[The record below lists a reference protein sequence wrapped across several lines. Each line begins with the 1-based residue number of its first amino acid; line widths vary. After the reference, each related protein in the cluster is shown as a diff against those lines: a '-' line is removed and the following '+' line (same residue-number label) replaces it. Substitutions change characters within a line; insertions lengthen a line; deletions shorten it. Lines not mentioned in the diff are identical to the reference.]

1 MIITTTPYKSRKKRL
16 VIITTAPTGFTF
28 TRGYAIAYPAVVSDY
43 QSREKR
49 DTMTNSKNIH
59 ESFRSL
65 FVTNMG
71 LTSAEETRILV
82 FSDSIRP
89 DESVTPSDRDRRT
102 RLNATARA
110 VAEFAA
116 KEFGSGLFVEFP
128 ATPASGAEPPRTLW
142 LATFGEH
149 ITAAL
154 ESDGL
159 LEKLLAKTATPGEVD
174 RAKECVLAHRRDVA
188 GIIIAL
194 SNNST
199 SHTRYRALACA
210 AGCRFASLP
219 HFDPEMFHTSMTV
232 DWSALA
238 DRTAR
243 LVEAVN
249 RAEWIRV
256 TTPNGTDMNICK
268 AGRHAEGDDGLLT
281 SPGSFGNLP
290 AGEAYLA
297 PLEGKSHGIM
307 VIEWGPTRKLD
318 EPLRLTVE
326 NGVVVQIEGN
336 DSHRARLEAKFAE
349 HANCRN
355 IAELGIGTNDKA
367 SRPDNV
373 LEAEKI
379 LGTIHIALGDNSG
392 FGGTVS
398 APFHED
404 YVFYQPTLTTLM
416 ADGSEQTII
425 KAGTLLV

>member
-1 MIITTTPYKSRKKRL
+1 MSDHHNLDEAFRRL
-16 VIITTAPTGFTF
+16 F
-28 TRGYAIAYPAVVSDY
+28 
-43 QSREKR
+43 E
-49 DTMTNSKNIH
+49 
-59 ESFRSL
+59 
-65 FVTNMG
+65 TNMG
-71 LTSAEETRILV
+71 IKTGERVLV
-82 FSDSIRP
+82 FSDIIRP
-89 DESVTPSDRDRRT
+89 DETPSASDRDRRT

-110 VAEFAA
+110 AAEFTARA
-116 KEFGSGLFVEFP
+116 YGSGDFVEFP
-128 ATPASGAEPPRTLW
+128 ATPASGAEPPAELW
-142 LATFGEH
+142 LATFG
-149 ITAAL
+149 
-154 ESDGL
+154 DGIIAEL
-159 LEKLLAKTATPGEVD
+159 KSEGLMARLLAKAAGED
-174 RAKECVLAHRRDVA
+174 EISRAREIVLAHRGDVA
-188 GIIIAL
+188 GIIIAM

-199 SHTRYRALACA
+199 SHTRYRALACV

-219 HFDPEMFHTSMTV
+219 HFDPDMFHTSMTV

-238 DRTAR
+238 ARTAR

-268 AGRHAEGDDGLLT
+268 QGRHAEGDDGMLT
-281 SPGSFGNLP
+281 AAGSFGNLP

-318 EPLRLTVE
+318 EPLRLTIK
-326 NGVVVQIEGN
+326 NGVVAGIEGN
-336 DSHRARLEAKFAE
+336 DPHRARLEARFSE
-349 HANCRN
+349 NANCRN

-392 FGGTVS
+392 FGGTIS

-404 YVFYQPTLTTLM
+404 YVFYQPTLTGIM
-416 ADGSEQTII
+416 ADGSERVII
-425 KAGTLLV
+425 SSGALKL